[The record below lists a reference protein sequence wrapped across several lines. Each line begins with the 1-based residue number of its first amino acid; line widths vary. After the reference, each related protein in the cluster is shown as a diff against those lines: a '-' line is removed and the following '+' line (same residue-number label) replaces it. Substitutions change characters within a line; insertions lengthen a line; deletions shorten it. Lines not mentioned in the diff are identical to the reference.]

1 MIGTK
6 DDPEQV
12 GALKPA
18 RLYFARLYCILIE
31 EFKFRHVG
39 FIQSVLG
46 QGG

>member
-1 MIGTK
+1 MIRAK

-18 RLYFARLYCILIE
+18 RLHVARLYCILIE
-31 EFKFRHVG
+31 EFEFRHVG
-39 FIQSVLG
+39 FIQSVLA